1 VPGRTTSPSLHRHLG
16 CRETGLVDLGLA
28 GRRASITGGSHG
40 IGSAIAQALASE
52 GAEIRDSGLRRD
64 TDSLTRSRMRAVQAD
79 ATDPAEL
86 GRAV

>member
-1 VPGRTTSPSLHRHLG
+1 VVCG
-16 CRETGLVDLGLA
+16 
-28 GRRASITGGSHG
+28 
-40 IGSAIAQALASE
+40 
-52 GAEIRDSGLRRD
+52 RD